1 MFLEKSKKIKQLREE
16 NEKGIL
22 AKSLIFAKKVK
33 K

>member
-22 AKSLIFAKKVK
+22 PKALSLQKK
-33 K
+33 